1 MEKHVSLIAA
11 LHIGL
16 SVLGLLIAGLIFFVL
31 IGTGVIAQDEDAF
44 LILTII
50 GTVTF
55 GFMVITSIPAI
66 IGGIG
71 LLKYR
76 SWARILIMI
85 ISAIDLLNIPFGT
98 ALGAYSLWVLLQ
110 DDTEKL
116 FKPAKAKK

>member
-1 MEKHVSLIAA
+1 MEKHVSLVAA

-16 SVLGLLIAGLIFFVL
+16 SVLGLLVAGLIFFVL

-44 LILTII
+44 LVLTII
-50 GTVTF
+50 ATVLF
-55 GFMVITSIPAI
+55 AFMVVTSIPAI

-71 LLKYR
+71 LLKHK

-116 FKPAKAKK
+116 FQPVKAKK